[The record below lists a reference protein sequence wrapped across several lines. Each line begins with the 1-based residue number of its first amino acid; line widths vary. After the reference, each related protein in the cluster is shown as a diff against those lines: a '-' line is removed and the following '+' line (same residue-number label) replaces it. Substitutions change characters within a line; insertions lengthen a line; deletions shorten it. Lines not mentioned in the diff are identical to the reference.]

1 MLKEFKVGD
10 LFLGKATN
18 ALIVI
23 YATVLP
29 LGFAIANI
37 TLGLMFAFFIFYII
51 VKKPSSKNL
60 IQDIN
65 WIILFSVLFL
75 VYALGLF
82 YSENM
87 EAGLNQVYRKSPMLF
102 LSIFVFILRRKIKKN
117 TMFSA
122 MKMYGYSVT
131 FVCITSIILAVYN
144 CYDYKPDILLHCTSD
159 QNLASVFISY
169 HKLYLSLYIT
179 IAIFFVVYSIFYG
192 SNKFKLFSINSIK
205 LLVLFI
211 TLMLLG
217 GRNSL
222 LVSTLI
228 VIAIP
233 SFYWLKN
240 KNIKNFVFF
249 SSTIL
254 TLVITSVYFNPK
266 LLEKT
271 KEAFNFGN
279 QYSISKK
286 WGGVAV
292 RKIIWENSYNIFK
305 KNLIIGVGTGDAQ
318 DELNKSYE
326 IHLETNALNQGT
338 YNAHN
343 DILQIAITTGVLG
356 ICIYLFS
363 LIYIFYISFN
373 KQNYIHCIFV
383 IIFFISGLTESLLER
398 DMGIR
403 VYSFFTILLFIFKT
417 QINENSSNTQ

>member
-1 MLKEFKVGD
+1 MLKGFKVSD
-10 LFLGKATN
+10 IFLDKATN
-18 ALIVI
+18 ALIVL

-51 VKKPSSKNL
+51 IKKPSSKNL

-75 VYALGLF
+75 IYALSLF

-87 EAGLNQVYRKSPMLF
+87 DVGLNQVYRKSPML
-102 LSIFVFILRRKIKKN
+102 LLTIFVFILRRKIKKN
-117 TMFSA
+117 TIFSA

-144 CYDYKPDILLHCTSD
+144 CYDYKPDILLHCASD

-169 HKLYLSLYIT
+169 HKLYLSLYVT
-179 IAIFFVVYSIFYG
+179 IAIFFVVYSVFYG
-192 SNKFKLFSINSIK
+192 SSKFKLFSINSIQ

-211 TLMLLG
+211 TLVLLG

-228 VIAIP
+228 VIGIP

-240 KNIKNFVFF
+240 KKIKNFVFF

-254 TLVITSVYFNPK
+254 ILVITSVYFNPK

-292 RKIIWENSYNIFK
+292 RKIIWENSYNTFK
-305 KNLIIGVGTGDAQ
+305 KNLIIGVGAGDVQ

-326 IHLETNALNQGT
+326 IHAETNALNQGT

-356 ICIYLFS
+356 IFTYLFS

-383 IIFFISGLTESLLER
+383 ILFFISGLTESLLER

-403 VYSFFTILLFIFKT
+403 VYSFFTILLFIFNT